1 MRHAGQRIALRRA
14 VLRMA
19 DMDSDSDRTGANQ
32 SLMMRTRHLAQAVRD
47 RAARVALASQ
57 EFLRSDDARWRALIV
72 VGRFTAHSAIL
83 FVLVLAVVLAGL
95 GAGATSRGDAAASI
109 LPTPAGASR
118 SPVILSGGSALVSP
132 AGPALQSR
140 SVGAAGQDSTLI
152 VRDVVFAAVEQAE
165 VRADIITYTV
175 RPGDNVETIA
185 QRFGLLPTTIVWSN
199 REVEDN
205 PDVLRVGQVLN
216 ILPTDGILY
225 TVEANDTLS
234 GIAERFKTSVDSI
247 LKSPLNNLASGA
259 NLVPGMRIV
268 VPGGVKPFVP
278 RVVQADVRPSRAS
291 GSGYVGPAPR
301 FAASGTFA
309 WPTRGQISQRFL
321 YYHRGID
328 IANAIGVPIF
338 AADGGYVTYAGWSNV
353 GYGYMV
359 QIDHGNGFSTL
370 YAHLSQ
376 WYVDPGQAV
385 SRGQVIGAMGSTG
398 NSTGPHLHFE
408 IRYGGVPQNP
418 LVYLP

>member
-1 MRHAGQRIALRRA
+1 
-14 VLRMA
+14 
-19 DMDSDSDRTGANQ
+19 MDSDRNKIGANQ
-32 SLMMRTRHLAQAVRD
+32 SLIARTQRLAQEVRE
-47 RAARVALASQ
+47 RAAWAALASQ
-57 EFLRSDDARWRALIV
+57 EFLRSEDARWRALIV

-83 FVLVLAVVLAGL
+83 FVLALAVILAGL
-95 GAGATSRGDAAASI
+95 GVGAAGRSGAAASVV
-109 LPTPAGASR
+109 PAPAGVTQTTGR
-118 SPVILSGGSALVSP
+118 SPIILSSGGAFISP
-132 AGPALQSR
+132 GGPALQSR
-140 SVGAAGQDSTLI
+140 SVGAASQDSTLI
-152 VRDVVFAAVEQAE
+152 VRDVVFAVAKTAE
-165 VRADIITYTV
+165 ARTGIITYTV
-175 RPGDNVETIA
+175 KPGDNVETIA

-234 GIAERFKTSVDSI
+234 GIAERFKADVEDI
-247 LKSPLNNLASGA
+247 LKSPLNKLASGA

-278 RVVQADVRPSRAS
+278 RVVQADVRPSPAS
-291 GSGYVGPAPR
+291 GSGYAGPAPR
-301 FAASGTFA
+301 FAASGAFA
-309 WPTRGQISQRFL
+309 WPTRGYISQGFR
-321 YYHRGID
+321 YYHRGVD

-385 SRGQVIGAMGSTG
+385 SRGQIIGAMGSTG

-418 LVYLP
+418 LVYLQ

>member
-1 MRHAGQRIALRRA
+1 
-14 VLRMA
+14 MA
-19 DMDSDSDRTGANQ
+19 NMDSDNDRTGANR
-32 SLMMRTRHLAQAVRD
+32 SLITRTRRLAQGARD
-47 RAARVALASQ
+47 RAARVASASQ
-57 EFLRSDDARWRALIV
+57 EFLRSEDARWRALIII
-72 VGRFTAHSAIL
+72 GRFTAHSAIL
-83 FVLVLAVVLAGL
+83 FVLLLAVLLAGF
-95 GAGATSRGDAAASI
+95 GAGAVGRSGAAAII
-109 LPTPAGASR
+109 LPTPTSAPEGVGR
-118 SPVILSGGSALVSP
+118 SPSILSGGSALVAPSKSALPSRP
-132 AGPALQSR
+132 A
-140 SVGAAGQDSTLI
+140 AAGQDSTLI
-152 VRDVVFAAVEQAE
+152 VREVVFAAVKQAE
-165 VRADIITYTV
+165 SRAAIVTYTV
-175 RPGDNVETIA
+175 KPGDNVETIA

-205 PDVLRVGQVLN
+205 PDMLRVGQVLD

-234 GIAERFKTSVDSI
+234 GIAERFKASMDDIV
-247 LKSPLNNLASGA
+247 KSPLNDLVSGA

-278 RVVQADVRPSRAS
+278 RVVQADVRPVPAR
-291 GSGYVGPAPR
+291 GSGYAGPAPR
-301 FAASGTFA
+301 FVASGAFA
-309 WPTRGQISQRFL
+309 WPARGVISQGFR

-376 WYVDPGQAV
+376 WYVDPGQAI

-418 LVYLP
+418 MVYLQ